1 MRYNIYVCNALRE
14 RISRDIKESM
24 TQENQ
29 NKNLKNPK
37 QRKPLTKKQK
47 IILISV
53 LSAVAVVAI
62 VVGVVLGVVLN
73 KNDDKGDYKM
83 PSRKIQYEYYI
94 DHEDTVGFKI
104 NDNFREEVPLTSFTK
119 TEIISD
125 GYITL
130 TNDLLLKVE
139 EGVSVG
145 YSATYNFSFRGTV
158 VAVVN
163 VMVVDA
169 DEYIHT
175 AEELFNVSTTQ
186 DKTYIV
192 RNSLD
197 LSGMEN
203 SIPRFIGSIHFNH
216 NEVKNYNASNGGLFK
231 EINGATITGLDLV
244 NVTGNSAINDFG
256 NLGVIVD
263 YASNG
268 KLRYCS
274 IKGEINV
281 TSTAESNDVIYLGG
295 FAGYASALKRKN
307 YVEIEPAYVHLVSFL
322 DIKVTGA
329 GDFRIGGV
337 IGGVKNATL
346 NNSYNYGKITFNVN
360 ETQVSAFKNLY
371 LGGIVGALTKEYDA
385 VTQTYNLDE
394 SSGLYSYGD
403 IDVDVLG
410 GGIHNKLSVGGI
422 FGSLENHSIVNC
434 IYGGKMDVN
443 LTRASLSAGGIVGAT
458 DNSTTLKMNVRG
470 ILVKGEIK
478 IYSLSTVYAGGIIGE
493 AYETQYSSVEQS
505 IEPIINTDK
514 SKVQGTQVS
523 TSHIANLK

>member
-1 MRYNIYVCNALRE
+1 MRE

-175 AEELFNVSTTQ
+175 A
-186 DKTYIV
+186 D
-192 RNSLD
+192 
-197 LSGMEN
+197 
-203 SIPRFIGSIHFNH
+203 
-216 NEVKNYNASNGGLFK
+216 
-231 EINGATITGLDLV
+231 
-244 NVTGNSAINDFG
+244 
-256 NLGVIVD
+256 
-263 YASNG
+263 
-268 KLRYCS
+268 
-274 IKGEINV
+274 
-281 TSTAESNDVIYLGG
+281 
-295 FAGYASALKRKN
+295 
-307 YVEIEPAYVHLVSFL
+307 
-322 DIKVTGA
+322 
-329 GDFRIGGV
+329 
-337 IGGVKNATL
+337 
-346 NNSYNYGKITFNVN
+346 
-360 ETQVSAFKNLY
+360 
-371 LGGIVGALTKEYDA
+371 
-385 VTQTYNLDE
+385 
-394 SSGLYSYGD
+394 
-403 IDVDVLG
+403 
-410 GGIHNKLSVGGI
+410 
-422 FGSLENHSIVNC
+422 
-434 IYGGKMDVN
+434 
-443 LTRASLSAGGIVGAT
+443 
-458 DNSTTLKMNVRG
+458 
-470 ILVKGEIK
+470 
-478 IYSLSTVYAGGIIGE
+478 
-493 AYETQYSSVEQS
+493 
-505 IEPIINTDK
+505 
-514 SKVQGTQVS
+514 
-523 TSHIANLK
+523 